1 MIIHIITRLAM
12 GGAQQ
17 LTYELAKR
25 INNTDRSVAIFT
37 GLSHHNKSLSA
48 KDNIILDKV
57 IHENIPHEIIPTL
70 NDRISFIN
78 DLKSLISIYRLLR
91 TYKPSVIHI
100 HSSKTGILGRL
111 ACYFLGI
118 NNVIYHVHGW
128 SFSREIGFKNRI
140 YFYLEKVFYFI
151 TKKYIFVCKQDR
163 TDFIRMGGNHKIIY
177 KSTIIYPGASFLN
190 TKLQTQYREKIRQQL
205 GFNNSDFV
213 IGTIARIDH
222 QKNPIIFVKIA
233 NNYSSID
240 DNAKFLWIG
249 KGPLESEMKNN
260 INKLDLEN
268 KFVLPGYINNVEL
281 YFSVFDVFLITS
293 KYEGLPVTALKAI
306 ACGIPVVGFNI
317 NGICDLSIM
326 FNSCFGV
333 NPFDIDE
340 FISKVI
346 EAKEFSIKH
355 KKLINKDSSYIR
367 KTFSL
372 ERMYDKITMVYDFD

>member
-1 MIIHIITRLAM
+1 M

-17 LTYELAKR
+17 LVYELSKR
-25 INNTDRSVAIFT
+25 INSSGGSVAIFT
-37 GLSHHNKSLSA
+37 GLSHPSKSLSA
-48 KDNIILDKV
+48 KDNFILDKV
-57 IHENIPHEIIPTL
+57 ICENIPHEIIQTL

-91 TYKPSVIHI
+91 IYKPSVVHI

-128 SFSREIGFKNRI
+128 SFSREMGLKNRI
-140 YFYLEKVFYFI
+140 YFYLEKIFYFF
-151 TKKYIFVCKQDR
+151 TNKYIFVCKQDR
-163 TDFIRMGGNHKIIY
+163 TDFIKMGGNHNIIY

-190 TKLQTQYREKIRQQL
+190 DELQMQHREKIRKKL

-213 IGTIARIDH
+213 IGTVARIDH
-222 QKNPIIFVKIA
+222 QKNPIIFIKIA
-233 NNYSSID
+233 NNYSSLD
-240 DNAKFLWIG
+240 DNVKFLWIG
-249 KGPLESEMKNN
+249 KGPLESEMNN
-260 INKLDLEN
+260 KIKKLDLED
-268 KFVLPGYINNVEL
+268 KFLLPGYINNVEP

-306 ACGIPVVGFNI
+306 ACGIPIVGFNI

-340 FISKVI
+340 FVSKII
-346 EAKEFSIKH
+346 EAKKFSIKQ
-355 KKLINKDSSYIR
+355 KKLIKKDSSYIR

-372 ERMYDKITMVYDFD
+372 ESMYDKITMVYDFNK